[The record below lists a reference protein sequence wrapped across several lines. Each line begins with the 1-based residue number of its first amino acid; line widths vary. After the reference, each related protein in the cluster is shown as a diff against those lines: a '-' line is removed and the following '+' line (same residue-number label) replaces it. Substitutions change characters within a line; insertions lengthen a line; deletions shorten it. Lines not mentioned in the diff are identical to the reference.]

1 MKLIDFYTCKTIL
14 YQIVNT
20 YIKIISIEPTAYE
33 KWIDPSV
40 SLWAKAKRKYLSQTL
55 KKLYIDTKK
64 VKFMKVIGPVHQDGL
79 NIDMYC
85 FIVIT
90 TNDIYATIGVEANT
104 NTVIAI
110 SLKPYKISLWERFM
124 FKIGY
129 KSKIQLY

>member
-1 MKLIDFYTCKTIL
+1 
-14 YQIVNT
+14 
-20 YIKIISIEPTAYE
+20 
-33 KWIDPSV
+33 
-40 SLWAKAKRKYLSQTL
+40 
-55 KKLYIDTKK
+55 
-64 VKFMKVIGPVHQDGL
+64 MKVIGPVHQDGL

-129 KSKIQLY
+129 KKQNTVILIYFGWRKERKRANQNINFTYKK

>member
-20 YIKIISIEPTAYE
+20 YIEIISIEPTAYE

-40 SLWAKAKRKYLSQTL
+40 SLWEKAKRKYLSQTL

-104 NTVIAI
+104 NTIIALN
-110 SLKPYKISLWERFM
+110 LKPYKLNLWERFM

-129 KSKIQLY
+129 KSRIQLY

>member
-1 MKLIDFYTCKTIL
+1 MELIDFYTCKTIL

-20 YIKIISIEPTAYE
+20 YIEIISIEPTAYE
-33 KWIDPSV
+33 KWINLSV
-40 SLWAKAKRKYLSQTL
+40 SLWERAKRRYLSQTL
-55 KKLYIDTKK
+55 KKLYVDTGK
-64 VKFMKVIGPVHQDGL
+64 VKFIKVIGPVHQDGL

-90 TNDIYATIGVEANT
+90 TNDIYATIGVEANA

>member
-1 MKLIDFYTCKTIL
+1 
-14 YQIVNT
+14 
-20 YIKIISIEPTAYE
+20 
-33 KWIDPSV
+33 
-40 SLWAKAKRKYLSQTL
+40 
-55 KKLYIDTKK
+55 
-64 VKFMKVIGPVHQDGL
+64 MKVIGPVHQDEL